1 MARIHRMDEHL
12 TNMIAAGEVVER
24 PMGIVKEC
32 VENAID
38 AQATRIEVWITQ
50 GGIEEIEIIDNGI
63 GMDAQDAIMAFERH
77 ATSKIKSVQD
87 LWSIATLGFRG
98 EALPSIASVSQ
109 VELRTCNG
117 EEATRVV
124 IHYGEITKT
133 EPFGCNPGT
142 SLIIRGLFQKTPARL
157 KHLKSAQYE
166 TALISDVMQKF
177 ALSHPE
183 IAFRLVAE
191 GRETFKTTGSGQ
203 LQEVLYA
210 IYGKEA
216 AKNSFEITGEDYD
229 TRIHGLGVLP
239 HISRANRNYI
249 TLFINQRMIRSFKLQ
264 KAIVDAY
271 HRYMPQERFPIV
283 VMHIELDEQLVDV
296 NVHPSKWEIRLS
308 KEQQLTLLVQETM
321 QRSLEK
327 HMTAPK
333 VEKIAAQPIYVEQP
347 QLFDKPM
354 LQVQENKAEY
364 GGKQTNETPIN
375 QGENRQGE
383 VLVTKL
389 KQTSWNEKP
398 QHKLS
403 EEEIRSLYPVDKIE
417 ESGFEAEQPKE
428 TVKIANSL
436 PKMEALAQLHG
447 RYILASCDE
456 GLIIID
462 QHAAQERANYE
473 RFLKIF
479 EEKQGT
485 MVDLLVPLCIETTAS
500 IIAQI
505 DELNR
510 LFLDLSIEFEV
521 FSDNSLLV
529 RSIPL
534 WMQQLDEMAFLQ
546 DCLDSFA
553 QENSLAK
560 KELNKDR
567 IATQACHHSIRFN
580 RTLTKEEMDQVILDL
595 EACEQPFHCPHGRPT
610 MITITEAQLIKEFK
624 R

>member
-63 GMDAQDAIMAFERH
+63 GMDAQDAVMAFERH

-87 LWSIATLGFRG
+87 LWSISTLGFRG

-124 IHYGEITKT
+124 INYGEITKT

-142 SLIIRGLFQKTPARL
+142 VLMIRGLFQKTPARL

-229 TRIHGLGVLP
+229 ARIHGLGVLP
-239 HISRANRNYI
+239 NINRANRNYI

-327 HMTAPK
+327 HMAAPK

-364 GGKQTNETPIN
+364 SRN
-375 QGENRQGE
+375 QAVEASIIQAKKIQEEASVHGP
-383 VLVTKL
+383 
-389 KQTSWNEKP
+389 SWNEKP

-403 EEEIRSLYPVDKIE
+403 EEEIKQLYPVDKIE
-417 ESGFEAEQPKE
+417 EPILEKE
-428 TVKIANSL
+428 PQKEITKLTNSL

-447 RYILASCDE
+447 RYILASSDE
-456 GLIIID
+456 GLVIID

-479 EEKQGT
+479 EEKQAA

-505 DELNR
+505 DECNR
-510 LFLDLSIEFEV
+510 LFSDLGIEFEV

-534 WMQQLDEMAFLQ
+534 WMQQLDETAFLQ

-560 KELNKDR
+560 RELNKDR

-580 RTLTKEEMDQVILDL
+580 RTLTKEEMNQVILDL